1 MQKKTMEYKD
11 KNINILISHNKRLQ
25 ESAISIIKSKP
36 PLDNSDFKEMYLH
49 FLSKQITHMDSILL
63 LKDSRD
69 SLLIA
74 RSMLEGLVLL
84 MWTAGES
91 KERAK
96 LWKSYAYVVDY
107 KTIKRK
113 GKENVDA
120 AKVKSTNDGFKNY
133 KDLRFK
139 ISEEFENIEKT
150 ERNYKWVWHPCS
162 LRGLFKKV
170 GGRLLYDV
178 PYKYMSN
185 WHHWNLAGL
194 AEAFTRGENENII
207 FSPFSEKAFKI
218 SLLTAFQSLYEILKL
233 GEKYFNFGLSEELKK
248 VYESYVNFMKQSVGE
263 YNL

>member
-113 GKENVDA
+113 GTTHE
-120 AKVKSTNDGFKNY
+120 Y
-133 KDLRFK
+133 KD
-139 ISEEFENIEKT
+139 I
-150 ERNYKWVWHPCS
+150 
-162 LRGLFKKV
+162 
-170 GGRLLYDV
+170 
-178 PYKYMSN
+178 
-185 WHHWNLAGL
+185 
-194 AEAFTRGENENII
+194 
-207 FSPFSEKAFKI
+207 
-218 SLLTAFQSLYEILKL
+218 
-233 GEKYFNFGLSEELKK
+233 
-248 VYESYVNFMKQSVGE
+248 
-263 YNL
+263 